1 MEEKEQDNNAPE
13 NQPKNEEQNQNNQ
26 ENAQEKVQENVQEN
40 AQENNQDNNT
50 QENKQENNQN
60 EEEKEQENPQQNIA
74 EEVLDQNNIP
84 KNENQE
90 NENKKLENEE
100 NKNVINENPEQKV
113 EEKGEALKIETPDSS
128 IKDNEETIST
138 IKSKIKELKNN
149 YNFYIHYHDILF
161 KIIRNLEDLT
171 YEKITNSVQDSFNYL
186 SFFKNSSELYS
197 KFAEQIKNSNKII
210 TSPIEKPK
218 MNDNFLSEVM
228 QTTQNIF
235 YQNLLKFSTGLKTNI
250 IAKGPLS
257 KLHEKTNKIEII
269 KKVHFK
275 KFNIII
281 EKKKKFEKKYN
292 SFQKLFDSFLPEE
305 NNNINNDNKSN
316 DNNNIVN
323 NNIINK
329 IPKLVDSPDFVY
341 IIKDLLE
348 GINKLILGI
357 NLFIIETKDALLSI
371 NNLFVEI
378 NNLVK
383 ESILIYIQ
391 ESKIFFGVDVIKK
404 FEEIENYFKKLDEEQ
419 KDNSF
424 KLDKIFSEQKNKEDI
439 FNLLQQYYDLL
450 NNSDKVKKEL
460 ISDKNTFSINNYS
473 NIILFF
479 EWLISISPQPTDIS
493 VDDLIVKKLEIKRD
507 PGIFSRWRNEV
518 MVFTKQHHLILFD
531 KPNSFLIENLV
542 KIFEIDKITY
552 RRKEDNKKPFLFEIL
567 ANTKGKVMNFKG
579 SFLFDGLNNENFTE
593 ISNSVPKEVINK

>member
-1 MEEKEQDNNAPE
+1 MQDNNNIPE
-13 NQPKNEEQNQNNQ
+13 NQPNNEEQNQNKL
-26 ENAQEKVQENVQEN
+26 EDLQENVQ
-40 AQENNQDNNT
+40 DNN
-50 QENKQENNQN
+50 
-60 EEEKEQENPQQNIA
+60 QENPPKKEEENIPENHQQNVV

-90 NENKKLENEE
+90 NENKNLEKEE
-100 NKNVINENPEQKV
+100 NQNVINENQEPKV
-113 EEKGEALKIETPDSS
+113 EEKGEEIRITTPASS

-138 IKSKIKELKNN
+138 IKLKIKELKNN

-161 KIIRNLEDLT
+161 KIIRHLEDLT

-210 TSPIEKPK
+210 TSTAEKPK
-218 MNDNFLSEVM
+218 MNDNFLNEVM
-228 QTTQNIF
+228 QTTQDIF
-235 YQNLLKFSTGLKTNI
+235 YQNLLKFSTGLKQNI

-257 KLHEKTNKIEII
+257 KLHEKTNRIEII
-269 KKVHFK
+269 KKRHLK
-275 KFNIII
+275 KFYIII
-281 EKKKKFEKKYN
+281 EKKKKYEKKYSSYQN
-292 SFQKLFDSFLPEE
+292 LFDSFLPEE
-305 NNNINNDNKSN
+305 NNNINNDNSN
-316 DNNNIVN
+316 NNQINNENNNNIVN
-323 NNIINK
+323 NNINK
-329 IPKLVDSPDFVY
+329 MPKLVDYPDFVY
-341 IIKDLLE
+341 IIKDLME
-348 GINKLILGI
+348 GINKLILGN
-357 NLFIIETKDALLSI
+357 NLFIIETKDVLLSI

-391 ESKIFFGVDVIKK
+391 ESKIFFGVDVNKK

-424 KLDKIFSEQKNKEDI
+424 KLDKIFNEQKNKEVI

-460 ISDKNTFSINNYS
+460 ITDKNTFSIDNYS

-479 EWLISISPQPTDIS
+479 EWLISISPQPKDIS

-507 PGIFSRWRNEV
+507 PGIFSRWKNEV
-518 MVFTKQHHLILFD
+518 MIFTKQHHLILFD

-552 RRKEDNKKPFLFEIL
+552 RKKEDNRKPFLFEIL

-579 SFLFDGLNNENFTE
+579 TFLFDGLNNENFTE
-593 ISNSVPKEVINK
+593 ISNSVPKELINK

>member
-1 MEEKEQDNNAPE
+1 MEEKEEDNKIPE
-13 NQPKNEEQNQNNQ
+13 NQPNNEEQNQNNQ
-26 ENAQEKVQENVQEN
+26 EIQKKNIEEN
-40 AQENNQDNNT
+40 AQENNQ
-50 QENKQENNQN
+50 ENLQKN
-60 EEEKEQENPQQNIA
+60 EEEKVQENYQQNVV
-74 EEVLDQNNIP
+74 EEALDQNNIP
-84 KNENQE
+84 NNENQE
-90 NENKKLENEE
+90 NENKIIEKEE
-100 NKNVINENPEQKV
+100 NKNIINENQEPKV
-113 EEKGEALKIETPDSS
+113 EEKGGEEIKMETPDSS
-128 IKDNEETIST
+128 IKDTEETISS

-149 YNFYIHYHDILF
+149 YNFYIHYHDLLF
-161 KIIRNLEDLT
+161 KIIRNLENLT

-186 SFFKNSSELYS
+186 SFFKNCSELYS

-210 TSPIEKPK
+210 TSTTEKPK
-218 MNDNFLSEVM
+218 MNDNFLCDVM

-257 KLHEKTNKIEII
+257 KLHEKTNKIEVI
-269 KKVHFK
+269 KKVHYK
-275 KFNIII
+275 KFNTIID
-281 EKKKKFEKKYN
+281 KKKKFEKKYN
-292 SFQKLFDSFLPEE
+292 SYQKLFDSFLPEE
-305 NNNINNDNKSN
+305 NSNINNDDNKN
-316 DNNNIVN
+316 NNNNNNNNNIVN
-323 NNIINK
+323 NNINK
-329 IPKLVDSPDFVY
+329 TPKLVDSPDFVY
-341 IIKDLLE
+341 IIKDLMD
-348 GINKLILGI
+348 GINKLILGN

-460 ISDKNTFSINNYS
+460 ISDKNTFSIDNYS

-493 VDDLIVKKLEIKRD
+493 VDDLIIKKLEIKRD

-518 MVFTKQHHLILFD
+518 MIFTKQHHLILFD
-531 KPNSFLIENLV
+531 KPNTFLLENLV

-552 RRKEDNKKPFLFEIL
+552 KKKEDNKKPFLFEIL

-579 SFLFDGLNNENFTE
+579 TFLFDGLNNENFTE
-593 ISNSVPKEVINK
+593 ISNSVPKELINK

>member
-1 MEEKEQDNNAPE
+1 MQDNNNIPE
-13 NQPKNEEQNQNNQ
+13 NQPNNEEQNQNKL
-26 ENAQEKVQENVQEN
+26 EDLQENVQDN
-40 AQENNQDNNT
+40 NQENPP
-50 QENKQENNQN
+50 KK
-60 EEEKEQENPQQNIA
+60 EEENIPENPQQNVV

-90 NENKKLENEE
+90 NENKNLEKEE
-100 NKNVINENPEQKV
+100 NQNVINENQEPKV
-113 EEKGEALKIETPDSS
+113 EEKGEEIRITTPASS

-138 IKSKIKELKNN
+138 IKLKIKELKNN

-161 KIIRNLEDLT
+161 KIIRHLEDLT

-210 TSPIEKPK
+210 TSIAEKPK
-218 MNDNFLSEVM
+218 MNDNFLNEVM
-228 QTTQNIF
+228 QTTQDIF
-235 YQNLLKFSTGLKTNI
+235 YQNLLKFSTGLKQNI

-257 KLHEKTNKIEII
+257 KLHEKTNRIEII
-269 KKVHFK
+269 KKRHLK
-275 KFNIII
+275 KFYVII
-281 EKKKKFEKKYN
+281 EKKKKYEKKYSSYQN
-292 SFQKLFDSFLPEE
+292 LFDSFLPEE
-305 NNNINNDNKSN
+305 NNNINKDNSN
-316 DNNNIVN
+316 NNQANNENNNNIVN
-323 NNIINK
+323 NNINK
-329 IPKLVDSPDFVY
+329 MPKLVDYPDFVY
-341 IIKDLLE
+341 IIKDLME
-348 GINKLILGI
+348 GINKLILGN
-357 NLFIIETKDALLSI
+357 NLFIIETKDVLLSI

-391 ESKIFFGVDVIKK
+391 ESKIFFGVDVNKK

-424 KLDKIFSEQKNKEDI
+424 KLDKIFNEQKNKEVI

-460 ISDKNTFSINNYS
+460 ITDKNTFSIDNYS

-479 EWLISISPQPTDIS
+479 EWLISISPQPKDIS

-507 PGIFSRWRNEV
+507 PGIFSRWKNEV
-518 MVFTKQHHLILFD
+518 MIFTKQHHLILFD

-552 RRKEDNKKPFLFEIL
+552 RKKEDNKKPFLFEIL

-579 SFLFDGLNNENFTE
+579 TFLFDGLNNENFTE
-593 ISNSVPKEVINK
+593 ISNSVPKELINK